1 MQKQQ
6 EVRKNVLFRT
16 AICLI
21 LDRLG
26 RPLAANRA
34 GYADSVDSDDW
45 LKSMNAAVRPARK

>member
-1 MQKQQ
+1 VQKQQ